1 MSRQTSS
8 KQNPSRAHERRR
20 SPLQEEPLDFN
31 PKQQL
36 ARALKGRPVVEGFSF
51 DPPGTYIM
59 DDAIVQI
66 RRHGEGWHI
75 ESVIADIPSMVPPDS
90 QLRRKAAVRMEETH
104 VRGKGIARIFPVD
117 FLEQFVS
124 LQQGVTRAAITFS
137 MYLDDKFSLQSY
149 KIRRAGFYN
158 KANFSDGALQA
169 SAAFPEKHLQEW
181 KAASRSLYLKRAK
194 TLAGEYDAALSADVP
209 ELFSP
214 RHKDFKDMQEG
225 ELLVHEVTRLTNRVA
240 ADFLRACKLEVPFR
254 EQKSAIEATLVTP
267 YYAFDQACNK
277 MCADMVNHLEGQ
289 RFPYVHLTSPL
300 RHYRDFLALDV
311 LGKALDGGKVD
322 TATADDIYSLS
333 KVFNK
338 HSCARQARLLHE
350 LWRKDWG
357 AQLSEQEGW
366 TPFMNVSPGRRD
378 ISPAARLKT
387 LCGERGWRTPMVAE
401 RELMVQGTSF
411 YFIGLNMDFPTGQ
424 GRQMHAWAYAHTPV
438 AALEYASHRLL
449 KQIEAALP
457 RIAAAND
464 HNKKL
469 STT

>member
-1 MSRQTSS
+1 MSRQTPP
-8 KQNPSRAHERRR
+8 KKREHRR
-20 SPLQEEPLDFN
+20 SPIQEEPLDFN

-36 ARALKGRPVVEGFSF
+36 AGALKGRPVVEGFSF

-75 ESVIADIPSMVPPDS
+75 ESVIADIPSMVPEES

-104 VRGKGIARIFPVD
+104 VRGKGIARIFPVN

-137 MYLDDKFSLQSY
+137 MYLDDKLSLQRY

-158 KANFSDGALQA
+158 KENFSDGPLRA
-169 SAAFPEKHLQEW
+169 SGVFPEKHLQEW
-181 KAASRSLYLKRAK
+181 KAASRGLYLKRARS
-194 TLAGEYDAALSADVP
+194 LAGEYDAALGTDVP

-240 ADFLRACKLEVPFR
+240 ADFLRAHKLEVPFR
-254 EQKSAIEATLVTP
+254 EQKSAVEATLVTP

-277 MCADMVNHLEGQ
+277 MCTDMVNHLEDK

-311 LGKALDGGKVD
+311 LGKALEGGKVD
-322 TATADDIYSLS
+322 PVTADDIYSLS

-357 AQLSEQEGW
+357 AQLREQEGW
-366 TPFMNVSPGRRD
+366 TPFMNITAARKD
-378 ISPAARLKT
+378 ISPASRLKA
-387 LCGERGWRTPMVAE
+387 LCEERGWRTPMVAE
-401 RELMVQGTSF
+401 RELMVQGVSF
-411 YFIGLNMDFPTGQ
+411 YFIGLNMDFPAGQ
-424 GRQMHAWAYAHTPV
+424 GRQMHTWAYAHTPV

-449 KQIEAALP
+449 KQINAAP
-457 RIAAAND
+457 SRVIVAND
-464 HNKKL
+464 HNKI
-469 STT
+469 